1 MNLPNLLTYARIAA
15 VPIIVALF
23 FADSNGA
30 GWLAFLVFIAASFT
44 DWLDGY
50 IARSRNLESDLGRL
64 LDPIADKVMVAAVLV
79 LLIGFDMITG
89 YHLVAAL
96 AILARELAV
105 TGLREFLA
113 ERRVIVPVTKLAKWK
128 TGSQMVALVFLLAA
142 AQLPIGSATEIIGLL
157 LLWLSAILTIVTGW
171 GYFKSGLAAAL
182 PGTDSATNDAG

>member
-15 VPIIVALF
+15 VPVIVVLF
-23 FADSNGA
+23 FIGTPGA
-30 GWLAFLVFIAASFT
+30 GWLAFFIFIVASFT

-50 IARSRNLESDLGRL
+50 IARSWNLESDLGRL

-89 YHLVAAL
+89 VHLVAAL

-113 ERRVIVPVTKLAKWK
+113 ERQIIVPVTKLAKWK
-128 TGSQMVALVFLLAA
+128 TSSQMVALIFLLAA
-142 AQLPIGSATEIIGLL
+142 AQLPIGSTAEIVGLL
-157 LLWLSAILTIVTGW
+157 LLWLSAVLTLITGW
-171 GYFKSGLAAAL
+171 GYFTVGLAAAQ
-182 PGTDSATNDAG
+182 PSTKDAS